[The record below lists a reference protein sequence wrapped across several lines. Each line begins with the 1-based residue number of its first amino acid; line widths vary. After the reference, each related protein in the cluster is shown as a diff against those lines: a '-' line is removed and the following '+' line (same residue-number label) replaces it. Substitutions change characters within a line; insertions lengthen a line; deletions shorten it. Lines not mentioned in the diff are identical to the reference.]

1 MSKLPHEVKQ
11 RIHAEDKDDYDKV
24 MICNTTTPSTSN
36 TLKNLSV
43 NKGFHY
49 SYIQKYFNDKKET
62 ITKIFSAYVEPLL
75 KYINYPALLQKRKLN
90 PDALEC
96 KNNIDANLYKP
107 SEEIN

>member
-1 MSKLPHEVKQ
+1 
-11 RIHAEDKDDYDKV
+11 
-24 MICNTTTPSTSN
+24 MIIN
-36 TLKNLSV
+36 
-43 NKGFHY
+43 
-49 SYIQKYFNDKKET
+49 
-62 ITKIFSAYVEPLL
+62 IFSAYVEPLL